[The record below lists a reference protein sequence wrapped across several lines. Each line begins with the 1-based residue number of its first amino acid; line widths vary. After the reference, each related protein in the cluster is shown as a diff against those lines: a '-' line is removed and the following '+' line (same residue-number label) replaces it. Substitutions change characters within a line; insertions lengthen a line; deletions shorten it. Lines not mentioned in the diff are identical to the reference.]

1 MLYILFPVLIV
12 ICDFAFKKW
21 ILASIPLGGSLPF
34 IPKIMHLTYVQNTG
48 AAFSIFRSS
57 PAVLTAFIVIAVA
70 VLTVF
75 AVKGKLSP
83 FERFMLC
90 GVIGGAAGNLIDRA
104 LYGYVVDMFAVD
116 FMNFAVFNI
125 ADCFIVVCGIA
136 FCVAYFIDGVNESRG
151 KNGE

>member
-21 ILASIPLGGSLPF
+21 ILAAIPLGGSLPL
-34 IPKIMHLTYVQNTG
+34 IPKIMHLTYVRNTG
-48 AAFSIFRSS
+48 AAFSIFRSY

-70 VLTVF
+70 ALAVF

-83 FERFMLC
+83 LERLMLC
-90 GVIGGAAGNLIDRA
+90 GVIGGAVGNLIDRA
-104 LYGYVVDMFAVD
+104 LYGFVVDMFAAD
-116 FMNFAVFNI
+116 FINFAVFNI

-136 FCVAYFIDGVNESRG
+136 FCIAYFIDGVNEGRA